1 MTFLTGT
8 NDYGS
13 SQGIEIGASDIL
25 IHNFIQAHKE

>member
-8 NDYGS
+8 NDQGS
-13 SQGIEIGASDIL
+13 TQGIEIGANDIS